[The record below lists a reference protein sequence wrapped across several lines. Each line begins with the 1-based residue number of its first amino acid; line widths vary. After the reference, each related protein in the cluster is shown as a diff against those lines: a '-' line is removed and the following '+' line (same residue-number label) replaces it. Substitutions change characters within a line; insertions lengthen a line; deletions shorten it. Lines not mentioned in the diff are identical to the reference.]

1 MSAIGW
7 GEILVDAACRAFADS
22 KTLKEEKREQLF
34 SSIEQDDVIGFAI
47 ESISAAEISA
57 QMLQP

>member
-1 MSAIGW
+1 LG
-7 GEILVDAACRAFADS
+7 RAFADS

-34 SSIEQDDVIGFAI
+34 ANIEEDALVGFAI

-57 QMLQP
+57 QMLQPYGPYSSLQFSS